1 LEANGD
7 AEAGV
12 PAVLLVGCAVG
23 AGADEDAAG
32 LAEGVVWGCGVVGD
46 WVLRGRAWDGV
57 RAGGLTAAALVSLA
71 SAASAR
77 FTVDSVSCWLVFVAM
92 PWPSRETASKLPA
105 VAAPTPR
112 SQAPTPAATRMCTW
126 PRVTHAW
133 LRAGKTVPKAVAPT
147 APGWPIWGLPPG
159 KSRYRHVV
167 AQLLLVEDDAAI
179 RGALIRALTERGHA
193 VTSRPSA
200 MAALQQV
207 LDSPPDLILLDLGL
221 PDLSG
226 YEALRMMRAVTSVP
240 VVVVTARDDE
250 AEIIRVLDAGADDY
264 VVKPFGAGQIDARIR
279 AVLRRAGGADPGA
292 AGSLE
297 VGGLR
302 LDPDAYEATLDAAPL
317 DLSRRE
323 FDLLHYLALHA
334 GQVVTRR
341 DLLTHVWRMP
351 YGGADKTVDVHVSW
365 LRRKLGETAQHPRY
379 LHTVRGVG
387 IKLSPPP

>member
-1 LEANGD
+1 
-7 AEAGV
+7 
-12 PAVLLVGCAVG
+12 
-23 AGADEDAAG
+23 
-32 LAEGVVWGCGVVGD
+32 
-46 WVLRGRAWDGV
+46 
-57 RAGGLTAAALVSLA
+57 
-71 SAASAR
+71 
-77 FTVDSVSCWLVFVAM
+77 
-92 PWPSRETASKLPA
+92 
-105 VAAPTPR
+105 
-112 SQAPTPAATRMCTW
+112 
-126 PRVTHAW
+126 
-133 LRAGKTVPKAVAPT
+133 
-147 APGWPIWGLPPG
+147 
-159 KSRYRHVV
+159 V

-193 VTSRPSA
+193 VTSQPSA
-200 MAALQQV
+200 MTAIQHV

-221 PDLSG
+221 PDLDG
-226 YEALRMMRAVTSVP
+226 YEALRMMRAITSVP

-279 AVLRRAGGADPGA
+279 AVLRRAGSADPGT
-292 AGSLE
+292 AGPLE
-297 VGGLR
+297 VGGLW
-302 LDPDAYEATLDAAPL
+302 LDPDAHEANLDGVRL

-387 IKLSPPP
+387 IKLGPPP